1 MRGLRPIMGKVDR
14 NGIAGKTKDYRIAV
28 ERNPELDR

>member
-1 MRGLRPIMGKVDR
+1 MRGLRPIVANVDR

-28 ERNPELDR
+28 EPKPELNR